1 MQTQAL
7 GWEGRQRQAWKSD
20 EGRSGGGRE
29 GVEGRR
35 LR

>member
-7 GWEGRQRQAWKSD
+7 GWEGQQRKAWKSD